1 VNRALRAATMGVLLL
16 SPIALTA
23 CSAGQVPQTATQNR
37 DKVGPEAAVGDITL
51 RQITLAYPQ
60 DGLYSAGDDAELQM
74 AIVNSDTEADT
85 LVGIEG
91 EAFDGVVVS
100 GQATASAV
108 PSSPSAATTPATP
121 STPGAAPAT
130 PTTPGATPS
139 TPTTPGAT
147 TSAPTTPGATPSTPT
162 TPGATTSAPTT
173 PGATPVPGT
182 VPTSSAPAAASTQVQ
197 IPIPAGSTVFL
208 GGAGG
213 PTVELADLSEELTSG
228 QSIEVTLTFQR
239 AGEVTVPAV
248 VATPGRALPRGE
260 PFDFHEEGEESRDQE
275 QDTETE

>member
-51 RQITLAYPQ
+51 RQIQLAYPQ
-60 DGLYSAGDDAELQM
+60 DGVYTEGEDAELLM

-91 EAFDGVVVS
+91 TAFDGVVVS
-100 GQATASAV
+100 GQATTSPAV
-108 PSSPSAATTPATP
+108 PSSPSAAPAT
-121 STPGAAPAT
+121 TTPAT
-130 PTTPGATPS
+130 PTTPGATP
-139 TPTTPGAT
+139 T
-147 TSAPTTPGATPSTPT
+147 TSTA
-162 TPGATTSAPTT
+162 
-173 PGATPVPGT
+173 
-182 VPTSSAPAAASTQVQ
+182 PTSSVPAAPSASTQVQ
-197 IPIPAGSTVFL
+197 IPIPARSAVFL
-208 GGAGG
+208 GGADG
-213 PTVELADLSEELTSG
+213 PTVELADLSEELTAG
-228 QSIEVTLTFQR
+228 ERIDVTLTFQR

-260 PFDFHEEGEESRDQE
+260 GFDFHQEGEQSRDQE

>member
-147 TSAPTTPGATPSTPT
+147 
-162 TPGATTSAPTT
+162 
-173 PGATPVPGT
+173 PVPGT

>member
-1 VNRALRAATMGVLLL
+1 MGVLLL
-16 SPIALTA
+16 SPVALTA

-51 RQITLAYPQ
+51 RAIQLAYPL
-60 DGLYSAGDDAELQM
+60 DGLYTAGDDAELTM

-91 EAFDGVVVS
+91 PAFDGVVVS

-121 STPGAAPAT
+121 STPGAAPSTPTTPGAEPST

-139 TPTTPGAT
+139 
-147 TSAPTTPGATPSTPT
+147 APTTPGAEP
-162 TPGATTSAPTT
+162 SAPAT
-173 PGATPVPGT
+173 PGATPAPGT
-182 VPTSSAPAAASTQVQ
+182 VPTSSAPAAPSPSTRVQ
-197 IPIPAGSTVFL
+197 IQIPAGSTVFL
-208 GGAGG
+208 GGTSG
-213 PTVELADLSEELTSG
+213 PTVQLTDLSEQLTSG

-248 VATPGRALPRGE
+248 VATPDRALPRGQG
-260 PFDFHEEGEESRDQE
+260 FDFHDEAVQSRDDE
-275 QDTETE
+275 QDTEAE

>member
-1 VNRALRAATMGVLLL
+1 MNRALRAATMGVLLL
-16 SPIALTA
+16 SPVALTA

-51 RQITLAYPQ
+51 RAVSLAYPQ
-60 DGLYSAGDDAELQM
+60 DGLYTEGDDAELQM

-91 EAFDGVVVS
+91 TAFDGVVVS

-121 STPGAAPAT
+121 STPGAAPST

-139 TPTTPGAT
+139 TPTTPGA
-147 TSAPTTPGATPSTPT
+147 AP
-162 TPGATTSAPTT
+162 SAPTT

-182 VPTSSAPAAASTQVQ
+182 VPTSSAPAAPSPSTRVQ
-197 IPIPAGSTVFL
+197 IPLPAGSTVFL
-208 GGAGG
+208 GGTGG
-213 PTVELADLSEELTSG
+213 PTVELTDLSEQLTSG
-228 QSIEVTLTFQR
+228 QRIEVTLTFQR

-248 VATPGRALPRGE
+248 VATPDRALPRGQG
-260 PFDFHEEGEESRDQE
+260 FDFHDEGVQSRDDE
-275 QDTETE
+275 QDTEAE

>member
-1 VNRALRAATMGVLLL
+1 MNRALRAATMGVLLL

-37 DKVGPEAAVGDITL
+37 DKVGSGAAVGDITL

-121 STPGAAPAT
+121 STPGAAPST
-130 PTTPGATPS
+130 PTIPGATPS

-147 TSAPTTPGATPSTPT
+147 P
-162 TPGATTSAPTT
+162 SAPTT

-260 PFDFHEEGEESRDQE
+260 PFDFHEEGQESRDQE

>member
-1 VNRALRAATMGVLLL
+1 MNRALRAATMGVLLL

-51 RQITLAYPQ
+51 RQVTLAYPQ

-108 PSSPSAATTPATP
+108 PSYPSAATTPATP
-121 STPGAAPAT
+121 STPGAAP
-130 PTTPGATPS
+130 S
-139 TPTTPGAT
+139 T
-147 TSAPTTPGATPSTPT
+147 
-162 TPGATTSAPTT
+162 PTT